1 MPIIH
6 YNINILIYFSMY
18 KCHKG
23 LYRRFLFFQ
32 LLIIISKG
40 YTLSLKC
47 YRMSLNNFHQMQ
59 RMDFFKSSSCYPL
72 VISRRANL
80 QRCSVIRDLS
90 DRTRQDMILTHR
102 YNNKLANS
110 FGGTPGI
117 RVRQS
122 RGSRVIACRP
132 LFILI
137 GQLFILHLFQW
148 LISVNMKP
156 TRL

>member
-6 YNINILIYFSMY
+6 YKYFIFPY
-18 KCHKG
+18 TNAIQVYIG
-23 LYRRFLFFQ
+23 FFFFY
-32 LLIIISKG
+32 LLIIISKV
-40 YTLSLKC
+40 TLYLENFH
-47 YRMSLNNFHQMQ
+47 RMSIIFTKCREWIFL
-59 RMDFFKSSSCYPL
+59 KSSSCYPL
-72 VISRRANL
+72 VLSRRANL

-122 RGSRVIACRP
+122 RGSRVIACRI